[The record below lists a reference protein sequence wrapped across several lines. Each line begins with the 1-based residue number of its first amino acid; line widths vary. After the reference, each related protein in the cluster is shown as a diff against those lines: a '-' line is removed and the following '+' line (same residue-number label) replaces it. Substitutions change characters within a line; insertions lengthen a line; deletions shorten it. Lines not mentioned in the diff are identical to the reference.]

1 MPVTAHPAFNK
12 AGSYFKMKL
21 IRIPVDPNTLEVDV
35 KQMRRAITKNTCM
48 IIASAPCFPH
58 GTIDPIQD
66 ISK

>member
-1 MPVTAHPAFNK
+1 
-12 AGSYFKMKL
+12 MKL
-21 IRIPVDPNTLEVDV
+21 IRVPVDPNTLEVDI

-48 IIASAPCFPH
+48 IVASAPCFPH